1 MEKITLKA
9 DKRDSTGKEAGRRL
23 RKNGVIPAIVYKRA
37 EKAVP
42 VEVNLKDLFPILRTS
57 AGENVIISLEVF
69 NRENHE
75 KPDMEKTVIIK
86 EMQYHPVKGNI
97 LHLDLQEISL
107 TEKITVEVPIETK
120 GEPVGVKSDGGILD
134 HPIKELS
141 IECLPTDIPEK
152 IYVNVEN
159 LKIGDAIRIKDL
171 DMPSNITVL
180 DDPEQT
186 VVSVVPPEAEE
197 VVSEEE
203 ALTEEAAEPEV
214 IKQKKPEEAA
224 EGEKKKEKE

>member
-9 DKRDSTGKEAGRRL
+9 NTREALGKEAGNRL
-23 RKNGVIPAIVYKRA
+23 RKAGVVPAVVYKRA
-37 EKAVP
+37 EKAISLA
-42 VEVNLKDLFPILRTS
+42 VNKKDLFSTLHTS
-57 AGENVIISLEVF
+57 AGENVIIALEIF
-69 NRENHE
+69 NQENFE
-75 KPDMEKTVIIK
+75 KPYMEKTVIIK
-86 EMQYHPVKGNI
+86 EVQYHPIKGEI
-97 LHLDLQEISL
+97 LHIDFQEISL
-107 TEKITVEVPIETK
+107 TEKITVEIPIETK

-159 LKIGDAIRIKDL
+159 MKIGDTIRVNDL
-171 DMPSNITVL
+171 DIPSNITVL

-203 ALTEEAAEPEV
+203 ALITDVTAEPEV
-214 IKQKKPEEAA
+214 IKQKKPEDVPEA
-224 EGEKKKEKE
+224 EDKK

>member
-9 DKRDSTGKEAGRRL
+9 NTRDGLGKEAGNRL
-23 RKNGVIPAIVYKRA
+23 RKAGIVPAVVYKRA
-37 EKAVP
+37 EKAIP
-42 VEVNLKDLFPILRTS
+42 LAVNEKNLFSTLHTS
-57 AGENVIISLEVF
+57 AGENVIIALEIF
-69 NRENHE
+69 SQEKSE

-86 EMQYHPVKGNI
+86 EVQYHPIKEEI
-97 LHLDLQEISL
+97 LHIDFQEISL
-107 TEKITVEVPIETK
+107 TEKITVEIPIETK
-120 GEPVGVKSDGGILD
+120 GEAVGVKSDGGILD

-141 IECLPTDIPEK
+141 IECFPTDIPEK

-159 LKIGDAIRIKDL
+159 LKIGDAIRVKDL
-171 DMPSNITVL
+171 DIPSNITVL

-203 ALTEEAAEPEV
+203 ALTEAAAEPEV
-214 IKQKKPEEAA
+214 IKQKKPEEAPEA
-224 EGEKKKEKE
+224 EQKK